1 MTSASGA
8 PTPKRDAEICGF
20 LGFKNVVD
28 GTRETLRR
36 GQRCSF
42 AKAFATTRKKK
53 AHGAPRMI
61 GDG

>member
-1 MTSASGA
+1 
-8 PTPKRDAEICGF
+8 
-20 LGFKNVVD
+20 VVD

-36 GQRCSF
+36 GQRRSF
-42 AKAFATTRKKK
+42 AKAFATPRKKK